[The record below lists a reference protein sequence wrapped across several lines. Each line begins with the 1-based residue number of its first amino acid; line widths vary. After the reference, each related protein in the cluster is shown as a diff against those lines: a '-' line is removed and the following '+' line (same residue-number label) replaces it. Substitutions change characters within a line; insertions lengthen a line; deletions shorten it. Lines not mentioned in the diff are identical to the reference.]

1 MVSPTASTKI
11 EKTENQNSTSPQNI
25 VSNPNV
31 LSEQTAQVEA
41 ESFPGEWRKWDQLQ
55 NTANEW
61 RVFDRATHSWK
72 TCKQTA

>member
-41 ESFPGEWRKWDQLQ
+41 ESFPGE
-55 NTANEW
+55 
-61 RVFDRATHSWK
+61 
-72 TCKQTA
+72 